1 MQDIE
6 YLMSMYPSG
15 VKKLQRYVSEACDRM
30 EYKNSPMYDEFPDH
44 IVVNQMCDS
53 ICDTVISEEGLAQIQ
68 SFWSMAEKD
77 RSDVEGLELKQ
88 EMSRLEA
95 ISTLPEHYTD
105 DAKNSQS
112 AKADTDYIEKTGIEK
127 FYACHC
133 TDFASRLA
141 LGRVSNICETGV
153 SMQLIWE

>member
-1 MQDIE
+1 MCR
-6 YLMSMYPSG
+6 
-15 VKKLQRYVSEACDRM
+15 KHATRM

-95 ISTLPEHYTD
+95 ISTLPEHYTVMQ
-105 DAKNSQS
+105 KNSQP
-112 AKADTDYIEKTGIEK
+112 AKADTVILKKRQKSSEELNAAEEEADGEDEERSTAELRW
-127 FYACHC
+127 C
-133 TDFASRLA
+133 T
-141 LGRVSNICETGV
+141 
-153 SMQLIWE
+153 

>member
-1 MQDIE
+1 M
-6 YLMSMYPSG
+6 LS
-15 VKKLQRYVSEACDRM
+15 VSYTHLDVYKRQ

-112 AKADTDYIEKTGIEK
+112 AKADTDYIEKTGEK
-127 FYACHC
+127 DVYK
-133 TDFASRLA
+133 R
-141 LGRVSNICETGV
+141 
-153 SMQLIWE
+153 QP

>member
-95 ISTLPEHYTD
+95 ISTLPE
-105 DAKNSQS
+105 QR
-112 AKADTDYIEKTGIEK
+112 
-127 FYACHC
+127 
-133 TDFASRLA
+133 RLA
-141 LGRVSNICETGV
+141 DRNIKTNHG
-153 SMQLIWE
+153 SMTPGTAGQTLTA